1 MPYRHCRVRIF
12 EQSAGGSAADR
23 QCLSGTGGMEHL
35 YGDYAGAE
43 KEEGVVPYF
52 SLFKLLRKCGKL

>member
-1 MPYRHCRVRIF
+1 
-12 EQSAGGSAADR
+12 
-23 QCLSGTGGMEHL
+23 MEHL

-43 KEEGVVPYF
+43 NEEDVVPYF

>member
-1 MPYRHCRVRIF
+1 
-12 EQSAGGSAADR
+12 
-23 QCLSGTGGMEHL
+23 MEHL